1 MEDKIFILGKRCI
14 RAGLL
19 LLGVLTAGFFVPSV
33 FVKPLVAD
41 EPPEGLVSSNVA
53 TLALALRQNVV
64 NYLPTDGA
72 TLLIKSDNQAGYL
85 LTVEERSSADL
96 SAATSDESNVA
107 KSPSDGFAYESLI
120 DLAGR
125 LGDLQR
131 SNFSLTELQ
140 VKLQNLTNEH
150 NPDQTT
156 LVISAT
162 PVFYRPSTTMFEI
175 EYMQEMTPEI
185 CDASPTPVAYLEDGS
200 LNLDVPETTLIDSRD
215 GTVYTVRKLAD
226 GRCWMSENLQ
236 LTLGDRVLTGDDT
249 DIPETVI
256 LSERKEVVEERTI
269 TFEDDPE
276 EEDPEVIYLDPF
288 TITGENADQEVK
300 DIVQMSV
307 EERAARAKARAEQEL
322 WAEDP
327 TEEGANI
334 KKLTASEAMVRAGAA
349 DILSEKD
356 ARDVVTELLGASKVE
371 LSTRAVT
378 DYAFRATYPTQSV
391 AGTRWGSSQPTEDE
405 TNVARSQK
413 SDDPAYGTYYNW
425 YAATVGTGTYYMST
439 KSASATICPKGWTLP
454 SSAGSGSFSN
464 LVEIYKLDQSTADVD
479 SLTYMTS
486 DPVSFVISGIYYYNG
501 LIGGQG
507 EWGGYWTKDVSNL
520 VAATFSIDN
529 ESAEQNFNHKT
540 MGFPVRCVVKE

>member
-1 MEDKIFILGKRCI
+1 MEDKLFVLGKRCI
-14 RAGLL
+14 RIGLII
-19 LLGVLTAGFFVPSV
+19 LGITTAGFFMPGV
-33 FVKPLVAD
+33 FVKPLAAD
-41 EPPEGLVSSNVA
+41 ESFLDSLASPNEA

-64 NYLPTDGA
+64 DYLPTDGA
-72 TLLIKSDNQAGYL
+72 TMLVKSDNKAGYI
-85 LTVEERSSADL
+85 LTVEQQDLARQGLFDL
-96 SAATSDESNVA
+96 S
-107 KSPSDGFAYESLI
+107 
-120 DLAGR
+120 GR

-131 SNFSLTELQ
+131 TDFSLTELSID
-140 VKLQNLTNEH
+140 TE
-150 NPDQTT
+150 QTT

-175 EYMQEMTPEI
+175 EYMQDMTPEI
-185 CDASPTPVAYLEDGS
+185 CDASPTPVAFLEDGS
-200 LNLDVPETTLIDSRD
+200 LNTEVPTATLIDSRD
-215 GTVYTVRKLAD
+215 GSLYTVSKLAD
-226 GRCWMSENLQ
+226 GHCWMTENLH
-236 LTLGDRVLTGDDT
+236 LDLGDRVLTKNDT
-249 DIPETVI
+249 DIPEVVT
-256 LSERKEVVEERTI
+256 LSERKEVAEERTI

-276 EEDPEVIYLDPF
+276 PVEEEPIYLDPYA
-288 TITGENADQEVK
+288 ITGENADQEVK

-349 DILSEKD
+349 DILSDKD

-371 LSTRAVT
+371 LSTREVA
-378 DYAFRATYPTQSV
+378 DYTFKPDRATQSV
-391 AGTRWGSSQPTEDE
+391 AGARWGSSQPTEEE
-405 TNVARSQK
+405 TDTTRSQRGEET
-413 SDDPAYGTYYNW
+413 AHGNYYNW

-454 SSAGSGSFSN
+454 SADGGSSLAS
-464 LVEIYKLDQSTADVD
+464 LVEIYKLDQSTSDVD
-479 SLTYMTS
+479 SLAYMTS
-486 DPVSFVISGIYYYNG
+486 APVSFVISGIYYYNG

-520 VAATFSIDN
+520 VAATFSVDN